1 MLDAEFF
8 DVGVRNPDIE
18 EVAAPW
24 TQRKKALALAAFRT
38 AGVHTTPRLLSRRS
52 LFSASGEQRAARA
65 LPPV

>member
-8 DVGVRNPDIE
+8 DLGVRNPDI

-24 TQRKKALALAAFRT
+24 TQRKKALALAAFRA